1 MSMPIEEAIKI
12 LDSETTADA
21 VKDIEYY
28 AGFNHEK
35 VLEKINE
42 ACEVAVEALKKQI
55 AQPANDEVGDRYHW
69 TSGRCPV
76 CNTAI
81 AARWDYCQNCGQKVK
96 WPKNQY
102 MKYAKKYN
110 STGTKRMK
118 TQLHSDDH
126 SIWSYISRGK
136 SNPCGCGSKVYH
148 YEYDGNTI
156 FGVCNACN
164 KKIYEIPHEENE
176 ERLKEGVWE

>member
-1 MSMPIEEAIKI
+1 MSMSIEEAIKI
-12 LDSETTADA
+12 LDPETTADA
-21 VKDIEYY
+21 VKEIEYY

-42 ACEVAVEALKKQI
+42 ACEAAVAALKKQI

-81 AARWDYCQNCGQKVK
+81 TARWDYCQNCGQKVE

-110 STGTKRMK
+110 ST
-118 TQLHSDDH
+118 
-126 SIWSYISRGK
+126 
-136 SNPCGCGSKVYH
+136 
-148 YEYDGNTI
+148 
-156 FGVCNACN
+156 
-164 KKIYEIPHEENE
+164 
-176 ERLKEGVWE
+176 